1 LYLVGLQGLHLLQG
15 FIICICFP
23 ASSSARLHLH
33 LLSFK
38 PLHPASRVHLFH
50 HLLSC
55 IIIICICFQDASRLH
70 HLHHLAGLAPCF
82 KNEALFKPSARLSG
96 FKGASYKAAS
106 SFKPESP
113 AKGFI
118 CFPASSRINL

>member
-1 LYLVGLQGLHLLQG
+1 MAFLLL
-15 FIICICFP
+15 FIVIP
-23 ASSSARLHLH
+23 ASSSA
-33 LLSFK
+33 
-38 PLHPASRVHLFH
+38 
-50 HLLSC
+50 
-55 IIIICICFQDASRLH
+55 RLH

-96 FKGASYKAAS
+96 FKVASYKAAS